1 MRQIPSALLADLQ
14 ADCTTLAFCWTIT
27 MGNGE
32 VIRGTEHDMDIV
44 IPGSGGSPADPFA
57 GTYRAIANVTAS
69 DIAST
74 SDLSVDNLNVS
85 GAFQNRADES
95 PLLYNV
101 LDLTVDA
108 IESGLLD
115 AAPVGVIICNWAAP
129 EHGYF
134 EIKGGYLGEITRTSD
149 GSYTTEVRGLT
160 QALQQVVIRCF
171 SPTCNVVT
179 FGDARCKYD
188 VAPLAR
194 EGSVTALSSQTR
206 FTVDVSYSGDSPG
219 RAVSFVGGV
228 LTFTSGLN
236 AGYGREAKTDP
247 VNNDG
252 VIQFWEGFP
261 ELISEGDTFTLI
273 PGCDRTFPT
282 CQFYGNQVNF
292 RGFGLFIPGVN
303 SILAGPTTTE
313 ELGS

>member
-1 MRQIPSALLADLQ
+1 VRQIPAALLADLQ

-27 MGNGE
+27 MANGD
-32 VIRGTEHDMDIV
+32 VIRGTEHDLDIT
-44 IPGSGGSPADPFA
+44 IPSTGSSPVDPYA

-101 LDLTVDA
+101 LDISVNA
-108 IESGLLD
+108 VESGLLD
-115 AAPVGVIICNWAAP
+115 QAPVGVIICNWAAP

-160 QALQQVVIRCF
+160 QALQQIVIRCF
-171 SPTCNVVT
+171 SPTCNVVQ
-179 FGDARCKYD
+179 FGDARCKYP
-188 VAPLAR
+188 VEPLIR
-194 EGSVTALSSQTR
+194 DGTVTAINSQTE
-206 FTVDVSYSGDSPG
+206 FSVALTYDGDSPE
-219 RAVSFVGGV
+219 RLVSFVGGE
-228 LTFTSGLN
+228 LTFVSGLN
-236 AGYGREAKTDP
+236 TGYAREAKTDP
-247 VNNDG
+247 NSNEG
-252 VIQFWEGFP
+252 VVQFWEGFP
-261 ELISEGDTFTLI
+261 ELINRGDAFKFK

-282 CQFYGNQVNF
+282 CQFYRNHVNF

-303 SILAGPTTTE
+303 AILAGPTTTE